1 MKTVV
6 LKTDKEAPKLA
17 VVRTYMMNNGWE
29 FDSIIRNHA
38 SGESIGKKYKKGLRT
53 IVLFNQ
59 DDGYCD
65 PHIIYE
71 LASTEFRDSLDVY
84 NSIMEYASAE
94 KNKITNGAWVWID
107 AVGVV
112 GRAWDDIPGYFYC
125 TWHTGPFSRSG
136 GRFED
141 TELTL
146 LNMED

>member
-6 LKTDKEAPKLA
+6 LKAEKEAPKLIA
-17 VVRTYMMNNGWE
+17 VREYILNNGWY
-29 FDSIIRNHA
+29 FDSIARNLA
-38 SGESIGKKYKKGLRT
+38 GENIAKRYRKGT
-53 IVLFNQ
+53 HMIALFNT

-65 PHIIYE
+65 PHLIYDIAQVE
-71 LASTEFRDSLDVY
+71 NRDSLDVY

-146 LNMED
+146 VAVED